1 MFNPK
6 YKITDKILSDLTK
19 ISEIKSFVERAHIL
33 PAREIFLKKLATI
46 GMAHSSTSIEGNT
59 LDEYQVEMVAKGEK
73 VTAEKKEVLEVKN
86 YLKTLNLVDRLH
98 NSKGTITIKEILD
111 IHKSVTNSLID
122 KNKVGTFRK
131 GPVYVV
137 NISSTGKEE
146 LVYTPPPF
154 TQVGVLL
161 NDLVDW
167 MNVKDDIHP
176 IIKAGIFHYQFV
188 SIHPFTDGN
197 GRSTRLLTLLSLYRS
212 SYTFKKSL
220 VLEDF
225 YNNNRKSYYEH
236 LQTGKNYEAREC
248 AELTGWLEYFT
259 TGFLFETQRLKDLIL
274 SVPNKI
280 KGQVILNKDELK
292 IVDFAVNIGR
302 IMSNDVIDILDIP
315 KRTAQDKLKKLVTL
329 GILKKIGLG
338 PNTYYKA
345 S

>member
-19 ISEIKSFVERAHIL
+19 ISEIRSFIEKAYIL
-33 PAREIFLKKLATI
+33 PAREVFLKKLATI
-46 GMAHSSTSIEGNT
+46 EMAHSSTSIEGNT
-59 LDEYQVEMVAKGEK
+59 LDKYQVEMVAKGEK
-73 VTAEKKEVLEVKN
+73 VIAEKREVLEVKN

-111 IHKSVTNSLID
+111 IHKSVINGLID
-122 KNKVGTFRK
+122 ENKVGTFRK
-131 GPVYVV
+131 GPVYIV
-137 NISSTGKEE
+137 NISSEGREE
-146 LVYTPPPF
+146 LVYTPPLF
-154 TQVGVLL
+154 TQVEASL
-161 NDLVDW
+161 NDLIGW
-167 MNVKDDIHP
+167 MNVKDEIHP

-212 SYTFKKSL
+212 GYTFKKSL

-225 YNNNRKSYYEH
+225 YNNDKKSYYEH
-236 LQTGKNYEAREC
+236 LQTGENYEVRDG

-259 TGFLFETQRLKDLIL
+259 AGFLFEVQRLKDLIL
-274 SVPNKI
+274 SIPNKN

-292 IVDFAVNIGR
+292 IVDFTVNMGR
-302 IMSNDVIDILDIP
+302 ITSSDVIDILGVP

-329 GILKKIGLG
+329 GILMKVGLG